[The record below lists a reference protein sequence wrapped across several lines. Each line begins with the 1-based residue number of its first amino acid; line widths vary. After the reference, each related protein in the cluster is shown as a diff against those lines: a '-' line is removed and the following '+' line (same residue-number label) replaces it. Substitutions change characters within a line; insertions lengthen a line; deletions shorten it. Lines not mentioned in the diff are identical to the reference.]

1 MGKKAE
7 KAEGELTKKEAKKAK
22 KEAEETVMVTAKKT
36 VLGDTATIKRLMDDA
51 AITALLDEDELDYD
65 EDVSLSNVKLVVG
78 FAGVGAS
85 LVSHA
90 FPAPFPKNWWVLLYC
105 CAWYFFCSGILQFM
119 LSFMELE
126 TILLVQGKK
135 VGGGDGDG
143 GGGGGGKRGEGL
155 NVASHFPRFQEVYTL
170 AITPLPK
177 GAMGLWSAPKFHAP
191 NEPPKPTGEP
201 SYVGGA
207 FQQSWAC
214 NHYFDEEGYFDED
227 SFVDVRRRERQ
238 SPRRQ
243 RRAPPAFADRRS
255 TARAQAVREFVQKYE
270 KLGSKKEA

>member
-1 MGKKAE
+1 
-7 KAEGELTKKEAKKAK
+7 
-22 KEAEETVMVTAKKT
+22 
-36 VLGDTATIKRLMDDA
+36 MDDA

-65 EDVSLSNVKLVVG
+65 EDVSLSSVKLVVG

-105 CAWYFFCSGILQFM
+105 RCAWSLLLQRRPPVHA
-119 LSFMELE
+119 LVHEQN
-126 TILLVQGKK
+126 ILLVQGK
-135 VGGGDGDG
+135 
-143 GGGGGGKRGEGL
+143 RSAAATTTAAAAAAAS
-155 NVASHFPRFQEVYTL
+155 VARASTSRRTSR
-170 AITPLPK
+170 ASRRCTRWRSALPK
-177 GAMGLWSAPKFHAP
+177 GRDGAVERAQVHAP
-191 NEPPKPTGEP
+191 NRPPKPTDEP

-238 SPRRQ
+238 SPRRPH
-243 RRAPPAFADRRS
+243 RRA
-255 TARAQAVREFVQKYE
+255 AR
-270 KLGSKKEA
+270 LC

>member
-1 MGKKAE
+1 MGNKKAE

-155 NVASHFPRFQEVYTL
+155 NVASHFPRFQEVYTQ

-238 SPRRQ
+238 SPRRPH
-243 RRAPPAFADRRS
+243 RRA
-255 TARAQAVREFVQKYE
+255 AR
-270 KLGSKKEA
+270 LC

>member
-143 GGGGGGKRGEGL
+143 GGGGGKRGEGL

-227 SFVDVRRRERQ
+227 SFVDVRHRERQ
-238 SPRRQ
+238 NPRRPR
-243 RRAPPAFADRRS
+243 RRA
-255 TARAQAVREFVQKYE
+255 AR
-270 KLGSKKEA
+270 LC

>member
-1 MGKKAE
+1 MWSAVVSGRPSAVAAAE
-7 KAEGELTKKEAKKAK
+7 QSA
-22 KEAEETVMVTAKKT
+22 T
-36 VLGDTATIKRLMDDA
+36 VLI
-51 AITALLDEDELDYD
+51 E
-65 EDVSLSNVKLVVG
+65 
-78 FAGVGAS
+78 
-85 LVSHA
+85 
-90 FPAPFPKNWWVLLYC
+90 PAPLASQPAPDVKVVEQLAGLSYWP
-105 CAWYFFCSGILQFM
+105 GEQF
-119 LSFMELE
+119 
-126 TILLVQGKK
+126 QGKYCGLYGGGFG
-135 VGGGDGDG
+135 GGGDGDG

-227 SFVDVRRRERQ
+227 SFVDEVITNSDEE
-238 SPRRQ
+238 S
-243 RRAPPAFADRRS
+243 S
-255 TARAQAVREFVQKYE
+255 
-270 KLGSKKEA
+270 